1 MSSKTIITIQD
12 IANKAGV
19 SKTTVSR
26 FLNGKFEYM
35 SESTRKRIEQIII
48 DTNYRPNKLAGS
60 LKTSKSNLIGLILPN
75 AVSTMVPFL
84 ISSICDYSATHGRK
98 VIVVTSH
105 ESETKEKELAN
116 DLIDH
121 RVDGLIVATGCNQ
134 KLYKKINDEHVP
146 VILIDRLPKKILLNS
161 VAINHYKGTTTVV
174 NHLIKQGYQKIAI
187 VLRSSRSQ
195 IGTISLR
202 AKYATEACNAYF
214 KNDNHIEKVLINEST
229 LDDPGTCQSEVIK
242 CIQRLYLASSNTPTA
257 IFIAD
262 GLIFGHFIIGFYQL
276 GLKTSSRFTISGY
289 DTNFGGLLSKS
300 FIAIKQPLEQ
310 MGTIATKH
318 LIDKIDKSED
328 TIKNTHHYLDCKISF
343 PLVD

>member
-1 MSSKTIITIQD
+1 MNNKSNITIQD
-12 IANKAGV
+12 IANIAGV

-84 ISSICDYSATHGRK
+84 ISSICDYSATQGRK

-105 ESETKEKELAN
+105 ENEAKEKELAN

-134 KLYKKINDEHVP
+134 KLYKKINKEHVP
-146 VILIDRLPKKILLNS
+146 VILIDRLPKKILLDS

-174 NHLIKQGYQKIAI
+174 NHLLKQGYQKIAI

-195 IGTISLR
+195 FGTISLR
-202 AKYATEACNAYF
+202 ARYATEACNAYF
-214 KNDNHIEKVLINEST
+214 KNGNHIEKILIKESI
-229 LDDPGTCQSEVIK
+229 LDDPDTCQSEVIQ
-242 CIQRLYLASSNTPTA
+242 CIQRLYLESSNSPTA

-262 GLIFGHFIIGFYQL
+262 GLIYGYFILGFYEL
-276 GLKTSSRFTISGY
+276 GISPSSRFTISGY

-300 FIAIKQPLEQ
+300 FITINQPLEQ
-310 MGTIATKH
+310 MGTTAIKL
-318 LIDKIDKSED
+318 LIDRIDKNEN
-328 TIKNTHHYLDCKISF
+328 TIENIHHYLDCKINF
-343 PLVD
+343 PLNN